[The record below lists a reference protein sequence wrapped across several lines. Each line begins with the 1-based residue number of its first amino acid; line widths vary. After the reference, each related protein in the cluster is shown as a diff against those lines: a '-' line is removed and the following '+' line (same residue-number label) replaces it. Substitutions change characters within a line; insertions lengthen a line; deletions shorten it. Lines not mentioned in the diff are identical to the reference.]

1 LDTTLAS
8 GGTTIAGI
16 IETTNA
22 QMDLGATTMGA
33 ASTLRSGS
41 GAINVA
47 SLAGGANTLTLGS
60 LAQTGTVTFAGNAT
74 AQGLTTFGNAYSIA
88 FNGTAN
94 TFTNDTTFL
103 NTGTVTLGNDAG
115 DTSTFT
121 GGLDTTA
128 ASSTTIA
135 GIVETTNAQMDLGA
149 TTMGAA
155 STLRSGSGAINVPSI
170 TDGASS
176 FALSLGGGA
185 GQTGT
190 ITLTG
195 NVTVDTLTTFGTNYA
210 VTMAGST
217 NTFAANV
224 DFLNTGLVTL
234 GNGGDTFAFGGGLV
248 FTGNAASNV
257 AATIT
262 STGDAINF
270 GSGGVTLTG
279 NSIVATTT
287 DFAAGA
293 DITFGST
300 VAVIADNA
308 QSLTVNA
315 GTAGIITF
323 GGDVGAPTLQLSAL
337 TFTALTVNYGGDVYV
352 AGDVDFG
359 NVVLTGDR
367 TFSTGGT
374 ATFGTVDGTGANFN
388 LSIVAADLDLTGNIT
403 NIGILTIENIA
414 ATGNITLMDVGGLAI
429 ETQNEWNFIQSSVA
443 SVVLGNTSNYEGV
456 VTVAAA
462 WTNNRAVTVDFLSGG
477 AGEFNIDG
485 AISGAGSLT
494 VNGSGNSFNINAD
507 ATQSFFD
514 INDSVVVGG
523 GTGTRTLT
531 ATGALGIVI
540 NSTGFID
547 GISADAITTSLALLT
562 TSAGAPI
569 SVTGTFTAV
578 GGSELTNLTM
588 GGDGVN
594 AGTITLVASGT
605 ILGALLAD
613 NGSGIDLNSNVGTLT
628 AGSIFFGENTTLTG
642 NTALVTTGG
651 GDINFASTLDIFF
664 FGLNLTAGTGSVTF
678 TGAVGDAPG
687 NAIGTIT
694 INSAFNVT
702 AASINAASFQQLA
715 GTGATTFNGAQTY
728 SALAGLNVVTSGT
741 IALNN
746 TVTTIPPTG
755 GNSGIVTL
763 NGAAGLTIG
772 ALGDITSDGA
782 VNLTGGGTG
791 INTAGD
797 ITTTGDVVNFN
808 SATTMDGSIAVDTGA
823 GAGDINFVS
832 TLDLN
837 PNNLTLTAGTGSV
850 TFTGAVGDAPGN
862 AIGTITINSAFNV
875 TAAAIQ
881 AASFQQ
887 LAGTGATTFNG
898 AQTYSALA
906 GLNVVTSGT
915 IALNNSVTTIPPTGG
930 NFGNVTLNGAAGLT
944 IGAAGD
950 ITSDGAV
957 NLTGGGTGINTAGDI
972 TTTAAI
978 VNFNSAT
985 TLDGAV
991 SIDTTNGGSEIGAAI
1006 LFAGALNGSQAL
1018 TLTAGAGTIS
1028 FDGLVG
1034 DSQALASLTVVSARD
1049 ISIGNAMK
1057 VTGAVSI
1064 TGNSGVDIFLGTAD
1078 VGGLS
1083 LTDAELDFIT
1093 EAGSLA
1099 ITATGAGASITVNE
1113 VTGGG
1118 SVNGET
1124 LLTSN
1129 VDGVFF
1135 VTTASTFNNS
1145 LAVVANDV
1153 AVDALLGVT
1162 GSISFIANS
1171 GVNVIVG
1178 TGGVSTNLILSNAE
1192 LERLTASSGLNVT
1205 ATGAGATLNIN
1216 GVTGGGNIT
1225 GTTTLSSLQST
1236 ITFLNNASIFNNS
1249 LALVANNVDVT
1260 VALGVTGS
1268 ISFTGNSGVDVFL
1281 GVSGPGLN
1289 LTNVELARLT
1299 ASGGLNVTA
1308 TGAGSSMTVNGVTGG
1323 GAITGTTTLSSVV
1336 DGVTFAT
1343 TESTFNNALDVV
1355 GLTTIAGVNITTSSD
1370 SITFSGQVSLT
1381 TAGVSINT
1389 VSGDITFGD
1398 ALNGIQ
1404 ALTLTAG
1411 AGQVSFAGVVGDSA
1425 TLASLTIASAG
1436 EILIGNTM
1444 KVTGEISIT
1453 GNSGVDIFLGTAG
1466 IGLSLTDVELDF
1478 ITQAG
1483 SLAITATGAGA
1494 SITVNGVT
1502 GGGNIDG
1509 ITRLASTEDK
1519 ISFETTAS
1527 TFDNSLTVVVSDLD
1541 IAVAIGVTGS
1551 MSIIGNTGVDIFNGT
1566 GGVGLSVTNAE
1577 LALLTAENLNI
1588 TSVGPLSSFII
1599 EGVTGG
1605 GTISGTTTLTGSNG
1619 VTFSGST
1626 STFNSALKVASIA
1639 TIESVGVTST
1649 TGGIEFLNSVTLS
1662 GGGTSTITSS
1672 GSAGDII
1679 NVVGPIVAIG
1689 NNSEALIVNAGLG
1702 EISFGGDIGA
1712 LTKRLSAL
1720 TLTATNTTFAG
1731 DVFVVGDLNVGNISL
1746 TGPTTLETNGLL
1758 TVGSIVGVGFALDLV
1773 ANAISI
1779 TNTIS
1784 NVSVLT
1790 IRNVA
1795 LDGDI
1800 SIEGLSTFDISQSE
1814 WDLIQSSVNS
1824 VVLGSLVNTGAI
1836 TVAGPWINN
1845 RAVTVN
1851 FLSGGAG
1858 EFNID
1863 GAISGTGSL
1872 TVRGSGNTTHINADA
1887 TQSFFDITD
1896 SVVVGGGTGTR
1907 TLTATG
1913 VGGIVINSTGF
1924 IDGISADATTTSLAL
1939 LTTLATAPISL
1950 TGTFTAVGGS
1960 ELTNLTMS
1968 GNGGVDA
1975 GTITLAASGT
1985 ILGAL
1990 LADVAAAINLNSSA
2004 GTLTAASMLFGEDTT
2019 LTGATIL
2026 IATAGDIDF
2035 GTDPATATLSGAFGI
2050 TLTASGNATFTDLIT
2065 LTGAAGSFAF
2075 TGNNLTLNGVGT
2087 NAIATTMTV
2096 TNAGLFTTY
2105 NGGLAPTGAD
2115 LVVGSDFVQNGAG
2128 LNSIGG
2134 NITSTNDGISFAT
2147 GVTLTNNVTMTS
2159 GLLAGD
2165 DISFATAIRSD
2176 VSTTR
2181 DLTLTA
2187 GLGDIALND
2196 GTSTTTLLDAILINS
2211 ARNVVIGDAITATS
2225 FIQLAGTGST
2235 TFTGALSFTGV
2246 LTVNAGTSL
2255 GNTITFTS
2263 TVGSVTAS
2271 SVNLNTL
2278 ASSARATPA
2287 TVATIVSGGNITFSS
2302 GTFDMGLNQK
2312 LTGLGN
2318 ITIGGLLPATNA
2330 TTVTL
2335 GDVNAV
2341 GNLSVN
2347 SDAINLRA
2355 RASGPIV
2362 TNTGGT
2368 ITDPMVDYI
2377 VGGRVFFSVAPVM
2390 IGSGGRAV
2398 FANTSGNIDAN
2409 GTLGGFV
2416 TSIYQS
2422 PITVGLLTGT
2432 GGQILDLSVLN
2443 SVALFN
2449 PANII
2454 PPQMSILPPIGVF
2467 GSSDELEQ
2475 NEKKKPKPE
2484 AQGSKKTASET
2495 PKTAPGIPVALR

>member
-1 LDTTLAS
+1 
-8 GGTTIAGI
+8 
-16 IETTNA
+16 
-22 QMDLGATTMGA
+22 
-33 ASTLRSGS
+33 
-41 GAINVA
+41 
-47 SLAGGANTLTLGS
+47 
-60 LAQTGTVTFAGNAT
+60 
-74 AQGLTTFGNAYSIA
+74 
-88 FNGTAN
+88 
-94 TFTNDTTFL
+94 
-103 NTGTVTLGNDAG
+103 
-115 DTSTFT
+115 
-121 GGLDTTA
+121 
-128 ASSTTIA
+128 
-135 GIVETTNAQMDLGA
+135 
-149 TTMGAA
+149 
-155 STLRSGSGAINVPSI
+155 
-170 TDGASS
+170 
-176 FALSLGGGA
+176 
-185 GQTGT
+185 
-190 ITLTG
+190 
-195 NVTVDTLTTFGTNYA
+195 
-210 VTMAGST
+210 
-217 NTFAANV
+217 
-224 DFLNTGLVTL
+224 
-234 GNGGDTFAFGGGLV
+234 
-248 FTGNAASNV
+248 
-257 AATIT
+257 
-262 STGDAINF
+262 
-270 GSGGVTLTG
+270 
-279 NSIVATTT
+279 
-287 DFAAGA
+287 
-293 DITFGST
+293 
-300 VAVIADNA
+300 
-308 QSLTVNA
+308 
-315 GTAGIITF
+315 
-323 GGDVGAPTLQLSAL
+323 
-337 TFTALTVNYGGDVYV
+337 
-352 AGDVDFG
+352 
-359 NVVLTGDR
+359 
-367 TFSTGGT
+367 
-374 ATFGTVDGTGANFN
+374 
-388 LSIVAADLDLTGNIT
+388 
-403 NIGILTIENIA
+403 
-414 ATGNITLMDVGGLAI
+414 
-429 ETQNEWNFIQSSVA
+429 
-443 SVVLGNTSNYEGV
+443 
-456 VTVAAA
+456 
-462 WTNNRAVTVDFLSGG
+462 
-477 AGEFNIDG
+477 
-485 AISGAGSLT
+485 
-494 VNGSGNSFNINAD
+494 
-507 ATQSFFD
+507 
-514 INDSVVVGG
+514 
-523 GTGTRTLT
+523 
-531 ATGALGIVI
+531 
-540 NSTGFID
+540 
-547 GISADAITTSLALLT
+547 
-562 TSAGAPI
+562 
-569 SVTGTFTAV
+569 
-578 GGSELTNLTM
+578 
-588 GGDGVN
+588 
-594 AGTITLVASGT
+594 
-605 ILGALLAD
+605 
-613 NGSGIDLNSNVGTLT
+613 
-628 AGSIFFGENTTLTG
+628 
-642 NTALVTTGG
+642 
-651 GDINFASTLDIFF
+651 
-664 FGLNLTAGTGSVTF
+664 
-678 TGAVGDAPG
+678 
-687 NAIGTIT
+687 
-694 INSAFNVT
+694 
-702 AASINAASFQQLA
+702 
-715 GTGATTFNGAQTY
+715 
-728 SALAGLNVVTSGT
+728 
-741 IALNN
+741 
-746 TVTTIPPTG
+746 
-755 GNSGIVTL
+755 
-763 NGAAGLTIG
+763 
-772 ALGDITSDGA
+772 
-782 VNLTGGGTG
+782 
-791 INTAGD
+791 
-797 ITTTGDVVNFN
+797 
-808 SATTMDGSIAVDTGA
+808 MDGSIAVDTGA

-850 TFTGAVGDAPGN
+850 TFAGAVGDAPGN

-944 IGAAGD
+944 IAAAGD

-1006 LFAGALNGSQAL
+1006 LFAGALNGSQGL
-1018 TLTAGAGTIS
+1018 SLTAGAGTIS

-1162 GSISFIANS
+1162 GSISFTANS

-1205 ATGAGATLNIN
+1205 ATGAGATLNVN
-1216 GVTGGGNIT
+1216 GVIGGGAIT

-1381 TAGVSINT
+1381 TASVSINT

-1588 TSVGPLSSFII
+1588 TSVGIGSSFVIA
-1599 EGVTGG
+1599 GVTGG

-1924 IDGISADATTTSLAL
+1924 IDGISADAATTSLAL
-1939 LTTLATAPISL
+1939 LTTFATAPISL

-1960 ELTNLTMS
+1960 ELTSLTMS

-1990 LADVAAAINLNSSA
+1990 LADVAAGINLNSSA

-2019 LTGATIL
+2019 LTGATTL
-2026 IATAGDIDF
+2026 VATAGDIDF

-2211 ARNVVIGDAITATS
+2211 ARNVVVGDAITATS

-2235 TFTGALSFTGV
+2235 TFAGTLLLTGA

-2255 GNTITFTS
+2255 GNTITFAS

-2271 SVNLNTL
+2271 SVSLNTL

-2287 TVATIVSGGNITFSS
+2287 TVATIVSGGNIVFSS

-2390 IGSGGRAV
+2390 VGSGGRAV

-2432 GGQILDLSVLN
+2432 GGQILDLSVVN
-2443 SVALFN
+2443 SVALVN